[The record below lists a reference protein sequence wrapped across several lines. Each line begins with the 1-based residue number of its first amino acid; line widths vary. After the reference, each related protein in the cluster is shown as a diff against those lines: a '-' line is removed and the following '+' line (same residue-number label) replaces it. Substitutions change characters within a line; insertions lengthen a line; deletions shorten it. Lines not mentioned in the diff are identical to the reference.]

1 MQYNDN
7 KNVFEKQLNDKE
19 VNLILAILNNRKVD
33 CGHSIRYENNYYQF
47 INVHNQPIYFN
58 KGTSCVVI
66 KTLDGN
72 LYATVDESIF
82 SLVKVPE
89 IQAKSKSFDD
99 YIEEPKIK
107 KIYIPPMK
115 HPWKSKTFNEFTS
128 KQKHRI
134 EIDVA

>member
-1 MQYNDN
+1 M
-7 KNVFEKQLNDKE
+7 
-19 VNLILAILNNRKVD
+19 AIQP
-33 CGHSIRYENNYYQF
+33 RYENNYYQF

-72 LYATVDESIF
+72 LYATQWINIF
-82 SLVKVPE
+82 ISKGMPE
-89 IQAKSKSFDD
+89 IQANQKSFDD

-107 KIYIPPMK
+107 KIIPPMK
-115 HPWKSKTFNEFTS
+115 HRGNQSIQWIYI